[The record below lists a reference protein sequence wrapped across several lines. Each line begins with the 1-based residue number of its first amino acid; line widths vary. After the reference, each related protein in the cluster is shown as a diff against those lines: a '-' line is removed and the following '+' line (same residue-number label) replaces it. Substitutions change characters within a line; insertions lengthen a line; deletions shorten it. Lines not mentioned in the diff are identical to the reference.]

1 MLVTSVIMEPLQ
13 LLIQTKSVQLDSTVL
28 PITLLNAQMLIILL
42 VIPVQIML
50 ANKQIAVSGHLDAQ
64 IIISDLHKGQLNKQI
79 VLFDQTASI
88 VYQDQTLKKYVLE
101 DFIVYKGVLIKP
113 LLDLKE
119 LLMHLKVNI
128 F

>member
-13 LLIQTKSVQLDSTVL
+13 PLIQTKSVQLDSTVL

-42 VIPVQIML
+42 VIPVQLML
-50 ANKQIAVSGHLDAQ
+50 VNKQIAVSGHLDAQ
-64 IIISDLHKGQLNKQI
+64 IIILDLHKGQLNKQI
-79 VLFDQTASI
+79 VLFDHKVSI